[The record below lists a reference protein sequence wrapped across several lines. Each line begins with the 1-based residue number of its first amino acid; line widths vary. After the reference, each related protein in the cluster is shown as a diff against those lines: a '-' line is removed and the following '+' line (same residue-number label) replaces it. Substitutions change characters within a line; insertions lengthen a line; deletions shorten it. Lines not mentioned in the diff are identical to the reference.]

1 MNGLENTAV
10 YGNNIKKEVEKY
22 TITII
27 DEDEIKNIC
36 LNDFRKDVI
45 TFGRAEGNDIKL
57 KSLLVSSNHGYFR
70 IDANG
75 IQVVDNNSTNGI
87 FVNNNKYTDC
97 YLNDGD
103 SVKIDNPVEPLKRG
117 IIIILTLGSDVNN
130 WQQIDLNTKEKI
142 VIGRDSTCD
151 IVLNHV
157 SISLQHATISKG
169 IDGFVIGS
177 NSITNDV
184 MINGSLL
191 HGQATLKERDVILIA
206 NAKLIYNKGRILY
219 QMYDKGVRLDA
230 IDIVKTVKV
239 KGKKR
244 DISQHVDLS
253 VKPGQFVAFVGGSGA
268 GKSTFMNCISGVSKP
283 TSGSVFVNGNDLF
296 SNYQTL
302 KNIIGYVPQQDIVY
316 TDLIL
321 SDMLRYAADLRMPE
335 DTSAEEKQKRIDEVL
350 DIVELS
356 TKKDVMIRNLSG
368 GQRKRAS
375 IAVELIADPKLFF
388 LDEPTSGLDPGTE
401 RSMMLTLRKMA
412 NSGKTIIL
420 VTHTTLNLHLCD
432 KVVFFGMGGRLCYS
446 GPPKEALTFFEVDD
460 FVDIYTLLNND
471 TTTWHEKF
479 NNSPYREKVVPN
491 TEAGPITKSKNK
503 KSFLRQ
509 FITLSKRYMKTI
521 VNNKQQLGL
530 LFVQAPIIA
539 FLMSLVVTEDLFTY
553 YDETKMILFGLATAS
568 IWLGLLNAIQEICR
582 ERVILQKEYMA
593 DLKVSAY
600 LGSKFIVLLLLGLI
614 QAILLIGVF
623 SLLVE
628 VPTIGLNYSWYLE
641 MVLVCFLTIISS
653 SSLGLVVSAF
663 AKDTSVAMTIAPL
676 LLVPQLVFS
685 GILFPLEG
693 VVEKISNFI
702 LCRWAVEGL
711 GTIND
716 LNSLVT
722 IIQDVVPGYKREVE
736 DFYLFT
742 TEHFNDAIGMI
753 IILMIFFMIICYF
766 ILKNQLESDR

>member
-479 NNSPYREKVVPN
+479 NNSPYREKFVPN

-693 VVEKISNFI
+693 LVEKISNFI